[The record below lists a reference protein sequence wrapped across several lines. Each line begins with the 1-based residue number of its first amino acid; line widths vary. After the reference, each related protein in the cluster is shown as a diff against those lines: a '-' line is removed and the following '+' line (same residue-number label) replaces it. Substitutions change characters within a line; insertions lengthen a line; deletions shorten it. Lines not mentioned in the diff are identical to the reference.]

1 MAVQIERDEFLR
13 TFQAY
18 TNRYRHSYEASY
30 STNPLYYSTDIGRA
44 APAPPQ
50 ALLCPNAFKSCCSL
64 VSAVFMHCVLGFL
77 AQCGFSPAVT
87 TFPCFVIQL
96 ISCLIFTLGPHC
108 DDSVPCNVFWS

>member
-44 APAPPQ
+44 APALLRPCCAQMLSNSAAALSLPFSCTVCLAFLRNVAS
-50 ALLCPNAFKSCCSL
+50 ALL
-64 VSAVFMHCVLGFL
+64 
-77 AQCGFSPAVT
+77 
-87 TFPCFVIQL
+87 
-96 ISCLIFTLGPHC
+96 
-108 DDSVPCNVFWS
+108 